1 MLAGG
6 VMGVTSLD
14 NLTLYFAKKK
24 TSGSKSIDVWGL
36 SSPLPN

>member
-14 NLTLYFAKKK
+14 NLDNLTLYFAQKKLVVVNQL
-24 TSGSKSIDVWGL
+24 TYGD
-36 SSPLPN
+36 

>member
-24 TSGSKSIDVWGL
+24 LVVVNQLTYGD
-36 SSPLPN
+36 